1 MAHFAQRRND
11 ALRERRGGAV
21 DMLYKSLYAD
31 NIPNILHDVLQDIQ
45 TIDVAFADFQ
55 RDW

>member
-1 MAHFAQRRND
+1 MAHFSQRRND

-21 DMLYKSLYAD
+21 DMLYQSLYAD

-45 TIDVAFADFQ
+45 TIDMAFADFQ